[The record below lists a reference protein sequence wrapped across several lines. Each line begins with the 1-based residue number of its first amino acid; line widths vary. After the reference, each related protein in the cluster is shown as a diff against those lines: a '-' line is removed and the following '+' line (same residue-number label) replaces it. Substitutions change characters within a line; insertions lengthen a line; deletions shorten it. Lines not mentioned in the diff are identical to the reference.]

1 MKTSN
6 AMKSIAF
13 AFAAALAASEA
24 SAAALPAAADW
35 TEPRAYTNAAGK
47 VLLYRW
53 AEPAKAEP
61 GKVRY
66 TEVPG
71 CGHGVWTPAYSSKE
85 ALDWLFSQRKGIGAV
100 R

>member
-6 AMKSIAF
+6 AMNSIAF
-13 AFAAALAASEA
+13 AFAAALAAS
-24 SAAALPAAADW
+24 AAADW

-47 VLLYRW
+47 VLPYRW

>member
-6 AMKSIAF
+6 AMKLIAF
-13 AFAAALAASEA
+13 AFAAALAAS
-24 SAAALPAAADW
+24 AAADW

-53 AEPAKAEP
+53 AGPAKAEP

-71 CGHGVWTPAYSSKE
+71 CGHDFWTPAYSSKE